1 MVVVYTCTVEH
12 ECTVGQT
19 CTVKQPLLNYVQWN
33 NGVEFPITSNY
44 KFRSGAKGSALV
56 SAKIFEPKSDG
67 VDRTLA
73 PFWQALKHTVE
84 GLRRICICCFDVV
97 CCQVPLANSVLLG
110 INFFPEIRC
119 EILTNKKT
127 SMNIIFYLL
136 KFIL

>member
-56 SAKIFEPKSDG
+56 YIIYYELEYSTVVYLFGVQHYKNTEFHSSA
-67 VDRTLA
+67 V
-73 PFWQALKHTVE
+73 
-84 GLRRICICCFDVV
+84 
-97 CCQVPLANSVLLG
+97 
-110 INFFPEIRC
+110 
-119 EILTNKKT
+119 
-127 SMNIIFYLL
+127 YLIVGTIDL
-136 KFIL
+136 HQ